1 MEKLDVQSSSH
12 IVTTNKLTRNV
23 LQARCP
29 SCRSTN
35 SGMVYYSL
43 TSHSTQYKSF
53 QRREQ

>member
-12 IVTTNKLTRNV
+12 IVTTNKPTRNV

-35 SGMVYYSL
+35 SGMVYYSF